1 MMYISRLLVSGFK
14 TQTST
19 RPNPGRNRRIV
30 RLHVPGQGT
39 TTKGYN
45 MSKKKW
51 DALPIMTYK
60 FTMYKEDAAGNQK
73 FYDYNGDH
81 SSFTDGIYNED
92 LNEIE
97 QEDA

>member
-1 MMYISRLLVSGFK
+1 MVISRLLVSGFK
-14 TQTST
+14 NSNQH
-19 RPNPGRNRRIV
+19 NNNERI
-30 RLHVPGQGT
+30 QMT
-39 TTKGYN
+39 
-45 MSKKKW
+45 KKKW

-97 QEDA
+97 KEDA

>member
-1 MMYISRLLVSGFK
+1 MVISRLLVSGFK
-14 TQTST
+14 NSNQH
-19 RPNPGRNRRIV
+19 NNYERI
-30 RLHVPGQGT
+30 QMT
-39 TTKGYN
+39 
-45 MSKKKW
+45 KKKW

-97 QEDA
+97 KEDA

>member
-1 MMYISRLLVSGFK
+1 MASV
-14 TQTST
+14 T
-19 RPNPGRNRRIV
+19 PNPGTWAETCTGTRHNNERI
-30 RLHVPGQGT
+30 QMT
-39 TTKGYN
+39 
-45 MSKKKW
+45 KKKW

>member
-1 MMYISRLLVSGFK
+1 MTKL
-14 TQTST
+14 TS
-19 RPNPGRNRRIV
+19 V
-30 RLHVPGQGT
+30 Y
-39 TTKGYN
+39 KKKKK
-45 MSKKKW
+45 KKKW

>member
-1 MMYISRLLVSGFK
+1 MYRDK
-14 TQTST
+14 AQQRKDTMT
-19 RPNPGRNRRIV
+19 
-30 RLHVPGQGT
+30 
-39 TTKGYN
+39 
-45 MSKKKW
+45 KKKW

-97 QEDA
+97 KEDA